1 MDVQAQFQR
10 RGFFNGIAQH
20 HIVDSVGDIC
30 VYHKQDMGISKQG
43 KGLCKNTL
51 QALSFYAARLFTLF
65 VDLIIMFL
73 LVNLPGIENGLY
85 EFCAKVFSNIVVLVL
100 NYVSARCSCSE
111 KRRRTKKT
119 RIRVMMRKSRADAR
133 LSLLC
138 CAVKKDACVYHS
150 IYNRTIDSCLISV
163 VSICIG
169 NYFPFL
175 PPSQTSHGQD
185 HHCDN
190 YISGFYI

>member
-30 VYHKQDMGISKQG
+30 VYHEQDMGISKQG
-43 KGLCKNTL
+43 KGLCKNAL

-100 NYVSARCSCSE
+100 NYVFSKVFVFRKE
-111 KRRRTKKT
+111 KKNEEDK
-119 RIRVMMRKSRADAR
+119 
-133 LSLLC
+133 
-138 CAVKKDACVYHS
+138 
-150 IYNRTIDSCLISV
+150 N
-163 VSICIG
+163 
-169 NYFPFL
+169 
-175 PPSQTSHGQD
+175 
-185 HHCDN
+185 
-190 YISGFYI
+190 